1 MTNNRIA
8 ALVAVALIAS
18 TSFAYA
24 QELKLGV
31 VNSDRILRDSTP
43 ARAAMQKLEAE
54 FSKRDKEL
62 QEIGARLK
70 SSAER
75 FEKDGPVMTET
86 DRVRRQ
92 RELADADREFQ
103 RKQREF
109 REDFNQRRNEEL
121 QALLERTNRIIRQIA
136 EQEKYDLIVQ
146 EAVYFNPRIDIT
158 EKVLR
163 TLNNGAK

>member
-1 MTNNRIA
+1 MTKQGIA
-8 ALVAVALIAS
+8 ACVTVALMVLAPL
-18 TSFAYA
+18 AHG
-24 QELKLGV
+24 QDLKIGV

-62 QEIGARLK
+62 QDMGARLK
-70 SSAER
+70 TSAER

-86 DRVRRQ
+86 DRARRQ
-92 RELADADREFQ
+92 RELAETDREFQ

-121 QALLERTNRIIRQIA
+121 QLLPGGAPVSFGYWRDGHQRFFVVLLCEFCSWWTLCLTALCSMSSL
-136 EQEKYDLIVQ
+136 
-146 EAVYFNPRIDIT
+146 
-158 EKVLR
+158 
-163 TLNNGAK
+163 